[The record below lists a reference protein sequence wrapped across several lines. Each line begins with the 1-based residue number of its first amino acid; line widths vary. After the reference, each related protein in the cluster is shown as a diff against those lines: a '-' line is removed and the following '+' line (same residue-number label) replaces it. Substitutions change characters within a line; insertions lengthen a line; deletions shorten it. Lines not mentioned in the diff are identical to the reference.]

1 MIFKENKSRSV
12 FAVFYL
18 AVFLILEVMVTSKNY
33 LLMNFDTQIQN
44 IMTPM
49 VNSMRTSTFIVI
61 SFLGS
66 PIVSLLLAAFI
77 AILFYSKKRKVDG
90 IWTALTFLGG
100 DALAFIVKELVHRA
114 RPTDK
119 IVPDS
124 GYSFPSGHI
133 FGMTMLVLIVIYLV
147 LPYVKNQEARFALGV
162 LAVIWLLVV
171 SFARVYLRGH
181 FASDIFGSMLLAGTW
196 WKCSELLYIRYYQ
209 KVAEYLKLKIN

>member
-1 MIFKENKSRSV
+1 MMFKENKSRSV
-12 FAVFYL
+12 LATFYL
-18 AVFLILEVMVTSKNY
+18 AVFLILEVLVTSKNS
-33 LLMNFDTQIQN
+33 LLMNFDSQIQN

-49 VNSMRTSTFIVI
+49 VNSMRTSIFVVI

-66 PIVSLLLAAFI
+66 PIVSLLLAIFI
-77 AILFYSKKRKVDG
+77 AVLFYSKRRKVDG
-90 IWTALTFLGG
+90 IWAALTFLGG
-100 DALAFIVKELVHRA
+100 DALAFIVKELVRRA

-133 FGMTMLVLIVIYLV
+133 FGMTMLILIVIYLV

-162 LAVIWLLVV
+162 LCVIWLLII

-196 WKCSELLYIRYYQ
+196 WKFSEMLYIKYYQ
-209 KVAEYLKLKIN
+209 KVAEYLNLKIN

>member
-1 MIFKENKSRSV
+1 MIFKENKSRPV

-18 AVFLILEVMVTSKNY
+18 AVFLILEVMVTSKNA
-33 LLMNFDTQIQN
+33 LLMNFDTQVQN

-49 VNSMRTSTFIVI
+49 VNSMRTSTFVVI

-77 AILFYSKKRKVDG
+77 AILFYSKKRKVDS

-119 IVPDS
+119 IVPDA

-162 LAVIWLLVV
+162 LSVIWLLVV